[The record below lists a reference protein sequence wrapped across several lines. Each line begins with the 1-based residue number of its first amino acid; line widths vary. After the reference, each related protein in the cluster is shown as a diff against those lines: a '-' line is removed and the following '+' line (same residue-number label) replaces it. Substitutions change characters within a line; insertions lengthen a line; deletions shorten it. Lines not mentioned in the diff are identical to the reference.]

1 MKGYS
6 TAEVAGM
13 LEMTEAQVRA
23 FAKSGALDVSRGPR
37 GELRFSFQDLVLL
50 RAAKDL
56 TKSKFSPRKIRRA
69 LENLREQLPVGRPL
83 SAVRITS
90 MGDEIVVQDGDVL
103 WEPESGQALI
113 DFHVAD
119 IVERAEPVT
128 REAAERA
135 RRDEDD
141 MTAEDWFEFGIDLEA
156 AAPEDARDAYRRAV
170 ELDPRHADAHVNLG
184 RLLHEKGET
193 RAAESHYRVA
203 LDIDPRHP
211 TAAFNLGVV
220 LDDMKREQEAIVAYR
235 RAIDVDPENADAHY
249 NLAGVYER
257 VGRKAAAIRHLKAY
271 RDLDA
276 DS

>member
-1 MKGYS
+1 
-6 TAEVAGM
+6 M
-13 LEMTEAQVRA
+13 LEMSEAQVRA
-23 FAKSGALDVSRGPR
+23 FANSGALDVARGPR
-37 GELRFSFQDLVLL
+37 GELQFSFQDLVLL
-50 RAAKDL
+50 RTAKDL
-56 TKSKFSPRKIRRA
+56 TRSKFTPRKIRRA
-69 LENLREQLPVGRPL
+69 LENLRDQLPQGRPL

-90 MGDEIVVQDGDVL
+90 MGDEIVVQDGDAM

-119 IVERAEPVT
+119 IVERAEPAT
-128 REAAERA
+128 REAAARA
-135 RRDEDD
+135 RQDEDE

-156 AAPEDARDAYRRAV
+156 ASPDDARDAYRRAV

-220 LDDMKREQEAIVAYR
+220 LDDMKRDQDAIAAYR
-235 RAIDVDPENADAHY
+235 KAIEIDTDNADAHY

-257 VGRKAAAIRHLKAY
+257 AGRKAAAIRHLKAY
-271 RDLDA
+271 KDLV
-276 DS
+276 S